1 MNAIVVVDKNWGI
14 GKNNDLLFKLTK
26 DMAFFKEKTMGK
38 VVVMGGNTLLSLPHG
53 NPLKGRTNIVISDVF
68 KRDDVIMAE
77 TMPELLGILQNY
89 NTEDLFVMGGA
100 MLYRTLLPY
109 CDTVYATK
117 VDADGGAQVF
127 YENLDKLDNWSC
139 VYESEPIQD
148 GEYTI
153 RFTTYKNSKVKPFTE
168 I

>member
-38 VVVMGGNTLLSLPHG
+38 VMVMGGNTLLSLPG
-53 NPLKGRTNIVISDVF
+53 QKPLKGRTNIVISDVF

-77 TMPELLGILQNY
+77 TLPELLDILTNY

-127 YENLDKLDNWSC
+127 YENLDKLENWSC
-139 VYESEPIQD
+139 VYESEPEQD

-153 RFTTYKNSKVKPFTE
+153 RFTTYKNASPKPLK
-168 I
+168 

>member
-1 MNAIVVVDKNWGI
+1 MNAIVVVDRNWGI

-38 VVVMGGNTLLSLPHG
+38 VVVMGGNTLLSLPHQ

-77 TMPELLGILQNY
+77 TMPELLEILSHY

-139 VYESEPIQD
+139 VYEGEPIQD

-153 RFTTYKNSKVKPFTE
+153 RFTTYKNSSPKPFK
-168 I
+168 

>member
-1 MNAIVVVDKNWGI
+1 MNAIVVVDKVWGI

-38 VVVMGGNTLLSLPHG
+38 VMVMGGNTLLSLPG
-53 NPLKGRTNIVISDVF
+53 QKPLKGRTNIVISDVF

-77 TMPELLGILQNY
+77 TLPELLDILVNY

-127 YENLDKLDNWSC
+127 YENLDKLDNWKC
-139 VYESEPIQD
+139 VYESEPEKD

-153 RFTTYKNSKVKPFTE
+153 RFTTYKNSSPKPLK
-168 I
+168 

>member
-1 MNAIVVVDKNWGI
+1 MNAIVVVDKVWGI

-38 VVVMGGNTLLSLPHG
+38 VMVMGGNTLLSLPG
-53 NPLKGRTNIVISDVF
+53 QKPLKGRTNIVISDVF

-77 TMPELLGILQNY
+77 TLPELLGILKNY
-89 NTEDLFVMGGA
+89 NSDDLYVMGGA

-139 VYESEPIQD
+139 VYESEPIED
-148 GEYTI
+148 GPYTI
-153 RFTTYKNSKVKPFTE
+153 RFTTYKNSSPKSFDE
-168 I
+168 

>member
-38 VVVMGGNTLLSLPHG
+38 VVVMGGNTLLSLPG
-53 NPLKGRTNIVISDVF
+53 EKPLKGRTNIVISDVF
-68 KRDDVIMAE
+68 YRDDVIMAE
-77 TMPELLGILQNY
+77 TMDELLDILDKY

-148 GEYTI
+148 GDYII
-153 RFTTYKNSKVKPFTE
+153 RFTTYKNASPKPFKG
-168 I
+168 